1 MKTVIITFLF
11 CLSLSLNAQ
20 PKESIKLPE
29 GGKEM
34 AIEEALQ
41 LFSLYVTEN
50 QEVYNDGRKL
60 EYFDDI
66 SYSILDQKNKSIDEW
81 TPQLVLL
88 YADKNVKYSF
98 IEAIKIEV
106 AKAKNNIHYN
116 TGNVEALETINKL
129 LEYNPNN
136 FKSLH
141 FIKSKEEELAEGEI
155 ESVFM
160 MTPPPPPPS
169 LVAYIY
175 AVDKTMVEEGLN
187 SFSTYTF
194 VTLKNDKILD
204 SNGEPLDEQNLANLI
219 PNEALLFIRYDKN
232 LLYGD
237 YIKSTVKLD
246 ELRKKL
252 KETKQIEFRP
262 FEASSELEAHFKKL
276 TIPFQ
281 KQEE

>member
-1 MKTVIITFLF
+1 MKTVIVTFLF
-11 CLSLSLNAQ
+11 CLSLSLNGQ

-34 AIEEALQ
+34 AIERALQ

-66 SYSILDQKNKSIDEW
+66 SYAITDQKNKSIDEW
-81 TPQLVLL
+81 VPQLVLL
-88 YADKNVKYSF
+88 YADENVRYSF
-98 IEAIKIEV
+98 IDAIKMEV

-116 TGNVEALETINKL
+116 TGNIEALESINKL

-136 FKSLH
+136 YRSLNP
-141 FIKSKEEELAEGEI
+141 IKTKTEDLVEEEI
-155 ESVFM
+155 ETEFI
-160 MTPPPPPPS
+160 MTPPPALPG
-169 LVAYIY
+169 LIEYIY
-175 AVDKTMVEEGLN
+175 AVDKTMVEEGL
-187 SFSTYTF
+187 SFFSTYTF
-194 VTLKNDKILD
+194 ITLKNDEILN
-204 SNGEPLDEQNLANLI
+204 SNGEPINEEKLENTI
-219 PNEALLFIRYDKN
+219 PSDALVFIRFDRN

-237 YIKSTVKLD
+237 YIKSILKLE

-252 KETKQIEFRP
+252 KETKQIQFRP
-262 FEASSELEAHFKKL
+262 FEVSSELETHFKKL

>member
-66 SYSILDQKNKSIDEW
+66 SYAIIDQKNKSIDEW
-81 TPQLVLL
+81 VSQLVLL
-88 YADKNVKYSF
+88 YADKNVRYSF
-98 IEAIKIEV
+98 IDAIKMEV

-116 TGNVEALETINKL
+116 TGNIEALESINKL

-136 FKSLH
+136 YRSLNP
-141 FIKSKEEELAEGEI
+141 IKTKTEDLDKEEIEL
-155 ESVFM
+155 VFM
-160 MTPPPPPPS
+160 MSPPPPPPS
-169 LVAYIY
+169 LVEYIY
-175 AVDKTMVEEGLN
+175 AVDKTMVEEGL
-187 SFSTYTF
+187 SFFSTYTF
-194 VTLKNDKILD
+194 ITLKNDKILD

-237 YIKSTVKLD
+237 YIKSTLKLD
-246 ELRKKL
+246 EIRKKL

-262 FEASSELEAHFKKL
+262 FEVSSELEAHFKKL
-276 TIPFQ
+276 AIPFQ